1 MQLTGLAIGELGE
14 MLWLGHRPQWVEQP
28 ALFWLGDGG
37 MCCSIPVRFHV
48 GYSCQEI
55 RSQDQMENT
64 DRRGAKLF
72 TGLEQNIARNKRKSM
87 SSSLIVTR
95 ALM

>member
-1 MQLTGLAIGELGE
+1 MAGSQTPVGRAASSVLAGRRRDVLQ
-14 MLWLGHRPQWVEQP
+14 HSC
-28 ALFWLGDGG
+28 A
-37 MCCSIPVRFHV
+37 IPCQ

-72 TGLEQNIARNKRKSM
+72 TGLEQNIARNKRKSV